1 MRYAW
6 MFIFTVLLTGAIAFL
21 AWYRYRINSIKRSK
35 KHAAIIAHTSSIK
48 QLPAYKKARRRYY
61 ILLGAAAFFL
71 ATTLFSFT
79 AIAARPVEIRADKR
93 INATRDTIL
102 CLDMSGSVSNY
113 IPMIASRFIEIT
125 DGLNGERVGITIF
138 DSVAVNIA
146 PLTDD
151 YTVVKEILSDLKD
164 TAKLSQYETAINR
177 GYVGNSNIGSG
188 VMGCINSFDMLGDER
203 TQSVIVATDNV
214 SESNDKITHEQ
225 AASYGKRYGVSLYGI
240 SINDQKEH
248 AFPSSYDSVDSL
260 AVLNANSKT
269 ISSILNRIFE
279 QEAVKVETARELIAV
294 DTPEVFIVI
303 GIISFTALMVVL
315 WRLHL

>member
-6 MFIFTVLLTGAIAFL
+6 MFIFTVLIASAIAFL

-48 QLPAYKKARRRYY
+48 QLPAYKKARKRYY

-102 CLDMSGSVSNY
+102 CLDVSGSMRLYRKDILTHFRTIVE
-113 IPMIASRFIEIT
+113 RLE
-125 DGLNGERVGITIF
+125 GERIGVTIF
-138 DSVAVNIA
+138 DSVAVNVA
-146 PLTDD
+146 PLSDD
-151 YTVVKEILSDLKD
+151 YISVNELLADLEKNFSIYSNAVTHGDTVG
-164 TAKLSQYETAINR
+164 T
-177 GYVGNSNIGSG
+177 SNIGEG
-188 VMGCINSFDMLGDER
+188 LMGCINSFDTLGDER
-203 TQSVIVATDNV
+203 TQSIIMATDNDQAGN
-214 SESNDKITHEQ
+214 SKIDLAQ
-225 AASYGKRYGVSLYGI
+225 SAAYGKKYGISLYGI
-240 SINDQKEH
+240 GIYEDDKHKFPASFEEYSNIKELNDNQKSI
-248 AFPSSYDSVDSL
+248 SSYLD
-260 AVLNANSKT
+260 K
-269 ISSILNRIFE
+269 IFE

-294 DTPEVFIVI
+294 DTPEVFIMI
-303 GIISFTALMVVL
+303 GIISFTALMITL

>member
-6 MFIFTVLLTGAIAFL
+6 MFIFTVLIAGAIAFL

-61 ILLGAAAFFL
+61 FLLGAAAFFL

-102 CLDMSGSVSNY
+102 CLDVSGSMSQYQN
-113 IPMIASRFIEIT
+113 EILSYFNKIVK
-125 DGLNGERVGITIF
+125 GLSGERVGVTIF
-138 DSVAVNIA
+138 DSVAATIV
-146 PLTDD
+146 PLSDD
-151 YTVVKEILSDLKD
+151 YISITDTLEDLNQNFHHYSAVNQSDK
-164 TAKLSQYETAINR
+164 TSS
-177 GYVGNSNIGSG
+177 SNIGEG
-188 VMGCINSFDMLGDER
+188 VMGCINSFDTLGDER
-203 TQSVIVATDNV
+203 TQSIIVATDNRQGADNPTI
-214 SESNDKITHEQ
+214 SIEQ
-225 AASYGKRYGVSLYGI
+225 AITYGKRYGISFYGI
-240 SINDQKEH
+240 NTNERGNELPGLFDYTK
-248 AFPSSYDSVDSL
+248 
-260 AVLNANSKT
+260 N
-269 ISSILNRIFE
+269 IFE
-279 QEAVKVETARELIAV
+279 LRNNGQSIGGFIDEIMNQEAVKVETARELIAV
-294 DTPEVFIVI
+294 DTPEVFIMI

>member
-6 MFIFTVLLTGAIAFL
+6 MFIFTVLIAGAIAFL

-48 QLPAYKKARRRYY
+48 QLPAYKKARKRYY
-61 ILLGAAAFFL
+61 ILLGVAAFFL

-102 CLDMSGSVSNY
+102 CLDMSGSMEQYSTELLSRYSDIVS
-113 IPMIASRFIEIT
+113 
-125 DGLNGERVGITIF
+125 GLNGERVGITIF
-138 DSVAVNIA
+138 DSVPVNIL

-151 YTVVKEILSDLKD
+151 YAMAKEVLSDLNVKFVRYR
-164 TAKLSQYETAINR
+164 SAINR
-177 GYVGNSNIGSG
+177 NNAGLSNIGSG
-188 VMGCINSFDMLGDER
+188 VMGCINSFDTLGDER
-203 TQSVIVATDNV
+203 TQSIIVATDNIDEGNKKV
-214 SESNDKITHEQ
+214 SHEQ

-240 SINDQKEH
+240 SVDSKNEH
-248 AFPSSYDSVDSL
+248 AFPSSYDSVDDISEL
-260 AVLNANSKT
+260 GGNDSKIPT
-269 ISSILNRIFE
+269 ILNRIFE

-294 DTPEVFIVI
+294 DTPEVFIMI
-303 GIISFTALMVVL
+303 GIISFTALMITL

>member
-6 MFIFTVLLTGAIAFL
+6 MFIFTVLITGAIAFL

-48 QLPAYKKARRRYY
+48 QLPAYKKARRRYS

-102 CLDMSGSVSNY
+102 CLDVSGSMSQYQN
-113 IPMIASRFIEIT
+113 EILSYFNKIVK
-125 DGLNGERVGITIF
+125 GLSGERVGVTIF
-138 DSVAVNIA
+138 DSVAATIV
-146 PLTDD
+146 PLSDD
-151 YTVVKEILSDLKD
+151 YISITDTLEDLNQNFHHYSAVNQSDK
-164 TAKLSQYETAINR
+164 TSS
-177 GYVGNSNIGSG
+177 SNIGEG
-188 VMGCINSFDMLGDER
+188 VMGCINSFDTLGDER
-203 TQSVIVATDNV
+203 TQSIIVATDNRQGADNPTI
-214 SESNDKITHEQ
+214 SIEQ
-225 AASYGKRYGVSLYGI
+225 AITYGKRYGISFYGI
-240 SINDQKEH
+240 NTNERGNELPGLFDYTK
-248 AFPSSYDSVDSL
+248 
-260 AVLNANSKT
+260 N
-269 ISSILNRIFE
+269 IFE
-279 QEAVKVETARELIAV
+279 LRNNGQSIGGFIDEIMNQEAVKVETARELIAV